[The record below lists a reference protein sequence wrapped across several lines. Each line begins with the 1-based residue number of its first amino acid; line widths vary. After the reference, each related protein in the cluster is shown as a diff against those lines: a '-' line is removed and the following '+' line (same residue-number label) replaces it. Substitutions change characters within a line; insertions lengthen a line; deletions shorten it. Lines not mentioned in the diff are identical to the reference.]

1 MDVAS
6 SRSAVILRA
15 VGKAGRIILGRS
27 VDSWGVSREAHTK
40 TGFETPLAYL
50 KHGLRVILD
59 IWSLLKILLQ
69 SVERVTRRMSYS
81 GTHWLNVFLIS
92 ETAGGGWDF
101 FNRNKLI
108 PQRRDLLIALIIMGS
123 SCNSQRCGEESEV
136 PPGDGGTL
144 TSPCALNR
152 LCANAIGPA
161 AVILC
166 AGRKNTKKT
175 NKPNQPP

>member
-1 MDVAS
+1 M
-6 SRSAVILRA
+6 ILRA
-15 VGKAGRIILGRS
+15 VGKADRIILGRS
-27 VDSWGVSREAHTK
+27 VGSWGVPWEAHTK
-40 TGFETPLAYL
+40 AGFETPLAYL
-50 KHGLRVILD
+50 KHGLCVNLD

-69 SVERVTRRMSYS
+69 SVERVTWRMSYS

-92 ETAGGGWDF
+92 ETVGGGWDL

-108 PQRRDLLIALIIMGS
+108 PQRRDLLFALTFVGS

-144 TSPCALNR
+144 MSPCALNR

-161 AVILC
+161 AVIRC